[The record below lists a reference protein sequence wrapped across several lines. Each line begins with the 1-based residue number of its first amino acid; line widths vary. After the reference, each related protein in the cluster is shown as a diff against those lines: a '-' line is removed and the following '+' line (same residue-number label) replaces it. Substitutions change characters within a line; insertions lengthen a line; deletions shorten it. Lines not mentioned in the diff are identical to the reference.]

1 MLVRRIRNAIL
12 KPWRKVAAFD
22 EYESP
27 VPVGLIGEADFGIR
41 SAPGILLVQSAH
53 HLSGKA
59 FNRAIGSFEKLQH
72 LQNDPNGFEG
82 IPWGASFSES
92 DTFVK
97 VEEAG
102 RVQTFELKTTTQR
115 LGPAT
120 VDGMKFSTIDG
131 KFARVMVR
139 YTGKDTH
146 DRILSFLQQQ
156 FGPVDQTPGQVAG
169 GAVKFFNWQGGESAI
184 ILRQKRDGAGGGTT
198 ILRCLTHRARRD
210 YTLFTVRVGE
220 SEFYVGG

>member
-1 MLVRRIRNAIL
+1 MQRLHPLHPGPWAMILRASLVLLLLPI
-12 KPWRKVAAFD
+12 AAALA
-22 EYESP
+22 
-27 VPVGLIGEADFGIR
+27 VPM
-41 SAPGILLVQSAH
+41 
-53 HLSGKA
+53 
-59 FNRAIGSFEKLQH
+59 
-72 LQNDPNGFEG
+72 QNDPNGFEG

-169 GAVKFFNWQGGESAI
+169 GAVKFFNWQGGESAV
-184 ILRQKRDGAGGGTT
+184 ILRYD
-198 ILRCLTHRARRD
+198 LRTGQGVI
-210 YTLFTVRVGE
+210 FFE
-220 SEFYVGG
+220 SEAYRVKLNEGNSP